1 MYTYSFTQWL
11 TFFMIYSF
19 LGWVW
24 ESCYVSVKQKKWVNR
39 GFMHGPL
46 LPIYGSGAVIVL
58 LAALPFKGNVF
69 AVYIA
74 GMFSATILEY
84 CTGACMEAIFK
95 VRYWDYSNRKFNLN
109 GHICLF
115 CSLGWGFF
123 SIAMVYWL
131 HKPFERMVLMIPDN
145 VLTPVLYIV
154 MMIAAADFA
163 ISFKTAIELRDV
175 LVMVEKAKNEVK
187 LLQRRM
193 EIYEAFFED
202 EMMHKKEKYEGELRE
217 FADSLREKKETL
229 SEMGEE
235 KRELVIGQMRKEK
248 EELQQRLSGV
258 KDRISDRT
266 YIKPEMRRLL
276 KANPGAISM
285 KYRYA
290 LDEIK
295 SGIRE
300 KMEEVKEEVKEKTE
314 EVKEKLHK

>member
-11 TFFMIYSF
+11 AFFLIYCF

-24 ESCYVSVKQKKWVNR
+24 ESCYVSIRQKKWINR

-74 GMFSATILEY
+74 GMISATILEY
-84 CTGACMEAIFK
+84 CTGAAMEAIFK
-95 VRYWDYSNRKFNLN
+95 VRYWDYSNKKFNLN

-123 SIAMVYWL
+123 SIAMVYCL
-131 HKPFERMVLMIPDN
+131 HEPFEQMVLSIPEN
-145 VLTPVLYIV
+145 VLSPVVFIL

-163 ISFKTAIELRDV
+163 ISFRAAIELRDV
-175 LVMVEKAKNEVK
+175 LVMLEKAKNEMK
-187 LLQRRM
+187 LMQKRV

-202 EMMHKKEKYEGELRE
+202 DMMQKKEKYEGELRE
-217 FADSLREKKETL
+217 FADSIREKKAAL

-235 KRELVIGQMRKEK
+235 KRGFVISQMLREK
-248 EELQQRLSGV
+248 EELQQRLSHV
-258 KDRISDRT
+258 KEKISDKA
-266 YIKPEMRRLL
+266 YVKPEMTRLL
-276 KANPGAISM
+276 KSNPGAISV
-285 KYRYA
+285 KYHHTFE
-290 LDEIK
+290 DFK
-295 SGIRE
+295 SGIKE
-300 KMEEVKEEVKEKTE
+300 KMEEVREKTE